1 MTTEQ
6 TAAINKTAERE
17 KVLGGVMSNAA
28 MAARSTK
35 VTLKYVKDKSFKDLL
50 TGQAAAYDAFIGRVR
65 QTAALNGAEI
75 KEPGGVSRFF
85 VETSI
90 KLKLMRGADNTKIAE
105 MMIKGTTMGVID
117 LARLLKRSPLADD
130 CCLDL
135 AKELLRFEEDKLH
148 ALKYYL

>member
-1 MTTEQ
+1 MTTKQ
-6 TAAINKTAERE
+6 TAAINKTTERE

-28 MAARSTK
+28 MAARSIK

-50 TGQAAAYDAFIGRVR
+50 TEQAAKYDEFINRVR

>member
-1 MTTEQ
+1 MTTKQ

-28 MAARSTK
+28 MAARSIK

-50 TGQAAAYDAFIGRVR
+50 TGQAAKYDEFINRVR

-135 AKELLRFEEDKLH
+135 AKELLRFEEDKLG

>member
-50 TGQAAAYDAFIGRVR
+50 TGQAAKYDEFINRVR

-90 KLKLMRGADNTKIAE
+90 KLKLMRDAGNTKIAE

-135 AKELLRFEEDKLH
+135 AKELLRFEEDKLD

>member
-1 MTTEQ
+1 MTTKQ

-50 TGQAAAYDAFIGRVR
+50 TGQAAKYDEFINRVR

-90 KLKLMRGADNTKIAE
+90 KLKLMRDAGNTKIAE

-135 AKELLRFEEDKLH
+135 AKELLRFEEDKLD

>member
-1 MTTEQ
+1 MTTKQ

-28 MAARSTK
+28 MAAHSTK

-65 QTAALNGAEI
+65 QTAALNDAEI

-90 KLKLMRGADNTKIAE
+90 KLKLMRDAGNTKIAE

-135 AKELLRFEEDKLH
+135 AKELLRFEEDKLG

>member
-1 MTTEQ
+1 MTTKQ

-50 TGQAAAYDAFIGRVR
+50 TGQAAKYDEFINRVR
-65 QTAALNGAEI
+65 QTATFCDAEI

-90 KLKLMRGADNTKIAE
+90 RLKLIRADNARIAE

-130 CCLDL
+130 CCLDI

>member
-1 MTTEQ
+1 MTTKQ

-50 TGQAAAYDAFIGRVR
+50 TGQAAKYNEFINRVR

>member
-1 MTTEQ
+1 MTTKQ

-28 MAARSTK
+28 MAARSIK

-50 TGQAAAYDAFIGRVR
+50 TGQAAKYDEFINRVR

-90 KLKLMRGADNTKIAE
+90 RLKLMRDAGNTKIAE

>member
-50 TGQAAAYDAFIGRVR
+50 TGQAAKYDEFINRVR

-90 KLKLMRGADNTKIAE
+90 KLKLMRDAGNTKIAE

>member
-1 MTTEQ
+1 MTTKQ

-50 TGQAAAYDAFIGRVR
+50 TGQAAKYDEFINRVR

-90 KLKLMRGADNTKIAE
+90 KLKLMRDAGNTKIAE

-135 AKELLRFEEDKLH
+135 AKELLRFEEDKLG

>member
-1 MTTEQ
+1 MTTKQ
-6 TAAINKTAERE
+6 TAAINKTAERK

-50 TGQAAAYDAFIGRVR
+50 TGQAAKYDEFINRVR

-90 KLKLMRGADNTKIAE
+90 KLKLMRDAGNTKIAE

-117 LARLLKRSPLADD
+117 LAKLLKRSPLADD

>member
-1 MTTEQ
+1 MTTKQ

-28 MAARSTK
+28 MAAHSTK

-50 TGQAAAYDAFIGRVR
+50 TGQAAKYDEFINRVR

-90 KLKLMRGADNTKIAE
+90 KLKLIRDAGNTKIAE

>member
-1 MTTEQ
+1 MTTKQ

-50 TGQAAAYDAFIGRVR
+50 TGQAAKYDEFINRVR

-90 KLKLMRGADNTKIAE
+90 KLKLMRDAGNTKIAE

>member
-1 MTTEQ
+1 MTTKQ
-6 TAAINKTAERE
+6 TAEINKKQERE
-17 KVLGGVMSNAA
+17 KILGGVMSNAA

-50 TGQAAAYDAFIGRVR
+50 TGQAAKYDEFINRVR

-90 KLKLMRGADNTKIAE
+90 KLKLMRGAGNTKIAE

-117 LARLLKRSPLADD
+117 LAKLLKRSPLADD
-130 CCLDL
+130 GCLDL
-135 AKELLRFEEDKLH
+135 AKELLRFEEDKLD

>member
-1 MTTEQ
+1 MTTKQ
-6 TAAINKTAERE
+6 TAAINKTTERE

-50 TGQAAAYDAFIGRVR
+50 TEQAAKYDEFINRVR

-135 AKELLRFEEDKLH
+135 AKELLRFEEDKLG

>member
-1 MTTEQ
+1 MTTKQ
-6 TAAINKTAERE
+6 TSAINKTAERE

-28 MAARSTK
+28 MAAHSTK
-35 VTLKYVKDKSFKDLL
+35 ITLKYVKDKSFKDLL
-50 TGQAAAYDAFIGRVR
+50 TGQAAKYDEFINRVR
-65 QTAALNGAEI
+65 QTAAFCDAEI

-90 KLKLMRGADNTKIAE
+90 KLKLMRDAGNTKIAE

-135 AKELLRFEEDKLH
+135 AKELLRFEEDKLG

>member
-1 MTTEQ
+1 MTTKQ

-50 TGQAAAYDAFIGRVR
+50 TGQAAKYDEFINRVR

-130 CCLDL
+130 CCLDI

>member
-1 MTTEQ
+1 MTTKQ

-50 TGQAAAYDAFIGRVR
+50 TGQAAKYDEFINRVR

-105 MMIKGTTMGVID
+105 MMIKGTVMGITE
-117 LARLLKRSPLADD
+117 LTAMKNEKTNFDD
-130 CCLDL
+130 GVT
-135 AKELLRFEEDKLH
+135 ELIDKLLTLEEQYEQN
-148 ALKYYL
+148 LKKFL

>member
-1 MTTEQ
+1 MTTKQ

-28 MAARSTK
+28 MAARSIK

-50 TGQAAAYDAFIGRVR
+50 TGQAAKYDEFINRVR

-90 KLKLMRGADNTKIAE
+90 KLKLMRDAGNARIAE

>member
-130 CCLDL
+130 GCLDL

>member
-1 MTTEQ
+1 MTTKQ

-50 TGQAAAYDAFIGRVR
+50 TGQAAKYDEFINRVR

-90 KLKLMRGADNTKIAE
+90 KLKLIRADNARIAE

>member
-1 MTTEQ
+1 MTTKQ
-6 TAAINKTAERE
+6 TAAINKTTERE

-28 MAARSTK
+28 MAARSIK

-50 TGQAAAYDAFIGRVR
+50 TEQAAKYDEFINRVR

-90 KLKLMRGADNTKIAE
+90 RLKLIRADNARIAE
-105 MMIKGTTMGVID
+105 MTIKGRTTMGVID

-135 AKELLRFEEDKLH
+135 AKELLRFEEDKLG

>member
-1 MTTEQ
+1 MTTKQ

-50 TGQAAAYDAFIGRVR
+50 TGQAAKYDEFINRVR

>member
-1 MTTEQ
+1 MTTKQ

-28 MAARSTK
+28 MAARSIK

-50 TGQAAAYDAFIGRVR
+50 TGQAAKYDEFINRVR

-90 KLKLMRGADNTKIAE
+90 KLKLMRDAGNTKIAE

>member
-1 MTTEQ
+1 MTTKQ
-6 TAAINKTAERE
+6 TVAINKTAERE

-50 TGQAAAYDAFIGRVR
+50 TGQAAKYDEFINRVR

-90 KLKLMRGADNTKIAE
+90 KLKLIRDAGNTKIAE

>member
-1 MTTEQ
+1 MTTKQ

-50 TGQAAAYDAFIGRVR
+50 TGQAAKYDEYINRVR

>member
-1 MTTEQ
+1 MTTKQ

-65 QTAALNGAEI
+65 QTAAFCDAEI

-90 KLKLMRGADNTKIAE
+90 KLKLMRDAGNTKIAE

>member
-1 MTTEQ
+1 MTTKQ

-50 TGQAAAYDAFIGRVR
+50 TGQAAKYDEFINRVR

-90 KLKLMRGADNTKIAE
+90 KLKLMRDAGNTKIAE

-130 CCLDL
+130 GCLDL
-135 AKELLRFEEDKLH
+135 AKELLRFEEDKLD